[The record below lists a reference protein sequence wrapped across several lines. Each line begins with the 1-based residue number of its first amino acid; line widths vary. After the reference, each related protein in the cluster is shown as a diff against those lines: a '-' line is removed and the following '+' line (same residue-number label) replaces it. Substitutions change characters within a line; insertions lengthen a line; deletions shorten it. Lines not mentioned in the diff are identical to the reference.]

1 MSLFIR
7 FSGQGRAIA
16 VPSMGLI
23 PVAMLGRPLLVR
35 ILAGVGNAHTSQNP
49 YLNTTTRC

>member
-35 ILAGVGNAHTSQNP
+35 IWLVWALPTPAKILT
-49 YLNTTTRC
+49 